1 MEIMLWALNLAWKV
15 LVVCMGWM
23 LFRYIVKNGKGTFGE
38 LLDTISAVLR
48 TMGHAIRKMCLNY
61 LKKEESEAK
70 AGTNE
75 TDPAFHAEYLEYL
88 KEISNNMGTILTFDE
103 FCKKRKEKE
112 DIVLD

>member
-23 LFRYIVKNGKGTFGE
+23 LFRYVVKNGKGTFGE

-61 LKKEESEAK
+61 LKKEESEVK
-70 AGTNE
+70 EETKETNQSYE
-75 TDPAFHAEYLEYL
+75 AEYAAYVQMNSHEESIMTY
-88 KEISNNMGTILTFDE
+88 EA
-103 FCKKRKEKE
+103 FCKKMRNSEP
-112 DIVLD
+112 IVLD